1 MSVQADRAALRR
13 LQSAGI
19 TVAEIVEI
27 FSDTAY
33 DPDVRTAAIRHPACT
48 LAAIQHVLDVGSDA
62 VLVRVAM
69 DAHDPQVLAY
79 VARNGPPDRRAIV
92 AYNAYTPPWPL
103 AELARDDDPVVRAN
117 AHLNPATPADAVAL
131 LENDDDEDVRT
142 VREIWWTYFDALD
155 HDPRARFWGAV
166 WAIQSRARRWAL

>member
-1 MSVQADRAALRR
+1 MGLRADRAALCR
-13 LQSAGI
+13 LHSADV
-19 TVAEIVEI
+19 TVPEIVAI

-33 DPDVRTAAIRHPACT
+33 DPDVRREAIRHPACT
-48 LAAIQHVLDVGSDA
+48 LTAIQYVLDIGSDPI
-62 VLVRVAM
+62 LVRIAM

-79 VARNGPPDRRAIV
+79 VARNGPADRRAIV
-92 AYNAYTPPWPL
+92 AYNADTPPWLL
-103 AELARDDDPVVRAN
+103 AELARDEHPNVRAN

-131 LENDDDEDVRT
+131 LQNDDDEDVRT

-166 WAIQSRARRWAL
+166 WAIGSRARRWAL